1 MLVELQ
7 VQSGWVEKNRHQTD
21 LEPRTV
27 QPLAGCYAATLPPE
41 SGDIDALI
49 FNLDTGEGAW
59 SIPHHGRF
67 TSRIKCSYRC
77 NKKLVD

>member
-7 VQSGWVEKNRHQTD
+7 VHSGWVEKNRHRTD
-21 LEPRTV
+21 LEPRTA
-27 QPLAGCYAATLPPE
+27 QALAGRYTATLPPG

-59 SIPHHGRF
+59 SIPHPGLWDK
-67 TSRIKCSYRC
+67 IQ
-77 NKKLVD
+77 LPMQ